1 MDFLAI
7 DWVGFCGGLW
17 LDANSMF
24 TEIGTRL
31 VSTANIFML
40 YWKCVPK
47 LRSHDCAYIT
57 KITNYNR
64 STSYFHHKICCK
76 DIFCDIMFWNRNFT
90 IWFILHLLGT
100 NIPIYTFFQ
109 TWGNASILTIPRA
122 YYGNMV
128 LQLLMWIIIRKVPR
142 L

>member
-31 VSTANIFML
+31 VSIANIFML
-40 YWKCVPK
+40 CWKCVPK

-57 KITNYNR
+57 KIINYHR
-64 STSYFHHKICCK
+64 STSYFHHKIFCK
-76 DIFCDIMFWNRNFT
+76 DILSDIVFWNRNFT
-90 IWFILHLLGT
+90 IWFILY
-100 NIPIYTFFQ
+100 IYKFIQ
-109 TWGNASILTIPRA
+109 IRDNATVPRA

-128 LQLLMWIIIRKVPR
+128 FPVLMRIIIRKVPTKIVY
-142 L
+142 LDVFKC